1 MENSTLWSAG
11 LSLISALILLWV
23 NSVNNEAKP
32 ISILLSKTREEN
44 AEKYMTKNEVHGEI
58 NRVLDR
64 LDRLE
69 NKIDLFI
76 REQKS
81 ALN

>member
-11 LSLISALILLWV
+11 LSLISALILLWI
-23 NSVNNEAKP
+23 NSVNNEAKR

>member
-1 MENSTLWSAG
+1 MDHTLWSAA
-11 LSLISALILLWV
+11 LSFVSALILLWV
-23 NSVNNEAKP
+23 NSVNNENKRL
-32 ISILLSKTREEN
+32 SILLSKTREES
-44 AEKYMTKNEVHGEI
+44 AEKFVTKSEVHNDI

-76 REQKS
+76 REHKS
-81 ALN
+81 ALS